1 MRHQQGEYN
10 VCRKGNVIFF
20 DGEGPWDVMAV
31 NNFYNDVV
39 KLTHANFKNDSWA
52 LLALFRGNSFFPPD
66 SEQQSVESLIS
77 LKDKGLTMLAAVT
90 LESKADALIN
100 YQMTKIFDLAQ
111 LEAKFTTTK
120 NEALEWLKSRGF
132 SD

>member
-39 KLTHANFKNDSWA
+39 KLTHSNFEKDSWA
-52 LLALFRGNSFFPPD
+52 LLAIFRGNSLFPPD

-120 NEALEWLKSRGF
+120 NEALEWLKSRGY